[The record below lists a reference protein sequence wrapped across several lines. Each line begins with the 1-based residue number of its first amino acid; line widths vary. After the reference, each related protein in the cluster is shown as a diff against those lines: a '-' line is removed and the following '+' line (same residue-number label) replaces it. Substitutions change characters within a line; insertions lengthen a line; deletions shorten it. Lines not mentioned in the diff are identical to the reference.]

1 MLFIVF
7 NPKII
12 LMLGTILF
20 FAVLIVLLPGLGF
33 FITLAFF
40 PKKEISLPERIV
52 FSAVLGLAFPA
63 LFLLLE
69 NQVFGLPINFASA
82 IATVIALLIAS
93 LTVFFL
99 RKRK

>member
-1 MLFIVF
+1 MLE
-7 NPKII
+7 
-12 LMLGTILF
+12 TILF
-20 FAVLIVLLPGLGF
+20 FAVLLVLLPALGF

-40 PKKEISLPERIV
+40 PKKELDLLERIV
-52 FSAVLGLAFPA
+52 FSAVLGLIFPA

-82 IATVIALLIAS
+82 ITTIIALLIVS
-93 LTVFFL
+93 FLIFYL

>member
-7 NPKII
+7 NPKIV
-12 LMLGTILF
+12 LMIGTILF
-20 FAVLIVLLPGLGF
+20 FAVLIVLLPALGF

-40 PKKEISLPERIV
+40 PKKELDLLERIV
-52 FSAVLGLAFPA
+52 FSAILGLSFPA

-82 IATVIALLIAS
+82 IATVIALLIVS
-93 LTVFFL
+93 LLIFLL